1 MAQFGWCSLKSSRRL
16 STHIHLQIN
25 KINSI
30 FPNILPLFQS
40 GCRSQQTNSALIYRV
55 ARSKRHPSDGSS
67 HCNVLE
73 AKTQYSSGT
82 SLRCPLDIFAPALP
96 PFPASRYAELVSGG
110 HLPTIAVRGRTA
122 PSLYVFLASLELSF
136 WLATLSSGCIACSR
150 TSANSPWQGDASI
163 RFLWHIDCQSEIDE
177 LVSMSSRP
185 VDRGSC
191 RSKGISIPF
200 HPVKSLFGRMGTLKM
215 SFHPV
220 KGGFAR
226 TKLLIAEVQAQASR
240 HIELGAAL
248 VSSVYSMLKAPF
260 HFLQQSSYVVA
271 RGKSLCLRS
280 QQSSPSGGPFFLTKW
295 FPPS

>member
-16 STHIHLQIN
+16 STHIHLQTN

-136 WLATLSSGCIACSR
+136 WLATLPLGCIACSR
-150 TSANSPWQGDASI
+150 RSGVILLSI
-163 RFLWHIDCQSEIDE
+163 ISGRKNFSFIKKQSFFKLFSI
-177 LVSMSSRP
+177 V
-185 VDRGSC
+185 
-191 RSKGISIPF
+191 ISIF
-200 HPVKSLFGRMGTLKM
+200 ALKQSYFCETLK
-215 SFHPV
+215 
-220 KGGFAR
+220 
-226 TKLLIAEVQAQASR
+226 I
-240 HIELGAAL
+240 
-248 VSSVYSMLKAPF
+248 
-260 HFLQQSSYVVA
+260 
-271 RGKSLCLRS
+271 
-280 QQSSPSGGPFFLTKW
+280 
-295 FPPS
+295 

>member
-40 GCRSQQTNSALIYRV
+40 GCRSQQTISDLIYRV

-136 WLATLSSGCIACSR
+136 WLATLPLGCIAGSRRVKHHYFATRKTPLNSSCILQCSTKGA
-150 TSANSPWQGDASI
+150 TS
-163 RFLWHIDCQSEIDE
+163 RC
-177 LVSMSSRP
+177 
-185 VDRGSC
+185 
-191 RSKGISIPF
+191 
-200 HPVKSLFGRMGTLKM
+200 
-215 SFHPV
+215 
-220 KGGFAR
+220 
-226 TKLLIAEVQAQASR
+226 TKLLYTFNHRTI
-240 HIELGAAL
+240 
-248 VSSVYSMLKAPF
+248 
-260 HFLQQSSYVVA
+260 
-271 RGKSLCLRS
+271 
-280 QQSSPSGGPFFLTKW
+280 
-295 FPPS
+295 

>member
-1 MAQFGWCSLKSSRRL
+1 MSTANYLKRCFSGSHQTRGLPPIHFGRTGGVERTLL
-16 STHIHLQIN
+16 
-25 KINSI
+25 
-30 FPNILPLFQS
+30 
-40 GCRSQQTNSALIYRV
+40 RV
-55 ARSKRHPSDGSS
+55 A
-67 HCNVLE
+67 
-73 AKTQYSSGT
+73 
-82 SLRCPLDIFAPALP
+82 
-96 PFPASRYAELVSGG
+96 
-110 HLPTIAVRGRTA
+110 
-122 PSLYVFLASLELSF
+122 
-136 WLATLSSGCIACSR
+136 
-150 TSANSPWQGDASI
+150 
-163 RFLWHIDCQSEIDE
+163 CQSEIDE

-200 HPVKSLFGRMGTLKM
+200 HPVKSHFGRMGTLKM
-215 SFHPV
+215 SFHPG
-220 KGGFAR
+220 KGGLAR

-280 QQSSPSGGPFFLTKW
+280 QQSSPLGRPFFLTKW

>member
-110 HLPTIAVRGRTA
+110 RLPTISVRGWTA
-122 PSLYVFLASLELSF
+122 PSLYVFLAV
-136 WLATLSSGCIACSR
+136 TLSDLFDFPYFA
-150 TSANSPWQGDASI
+150 ASETT
-163 RFLWHIDCQSEIDE
+163 Q
-177 LVSMSSRP
+177 
-185 VDRGSC
+185 
-191 RSKGISIPF
+191 
-200 HPVKSLFGRMGTLKM
+200 
-215 SFHPV
+215 
-220 KGGFAR
+220 
-226 TKLLIAEVQAQASR
+226 
-240 HIELGAAL
+240 
-248 VSSVYSMLKAPF
+248 VYP
-260 HFLQQSSYVVA
+260 
-271 RGKSLCLRS
+271 
-280 QQSSPSGGPFFLTKW
+280 
-295 FPPS
+295 